1 MSAFVG
7 PSKVTSDLIF
17 EYDMSNIQK
26 SFLGAPATNIIP
38 YSQDYS
44 SGGNFMSN
52 WTGNLFSNWINS
64 TVTTGYQA
72 PDGSY
77 TANLLT
83 GYYSRWTASITAT
96 TNTSYTFSIWIKNYA
111 LVNPPY
117 LHVAFGLNGS
127 LVNSNNITSVPI
139 NSVGDWTRFSV
150 TVTSPASGIN
160 QIQCGVE
167 FGGSKANSAGP
178 YAMLV
183 WGAQCEVGSFATPYI
198 PSLGSAGSRSTTQ
211 AFKDTTNRIALTA
224 SNLTYN
230 SDGTFSF
237 NGSSGVITSPSITL
251 DFTDGVSMEMIF
263 KSTDIQSRAQGYMS
277 FSPGPAYINFYSAGN
292 STLRWETWQ
301 NASSSIGGA
310 FTSSANLTNNTW
322 YHAIGTYSSNG
333 SAKLYING
341 SLVNS
346 ASYASTSYGSVTTT
360 LYIGQYA
367 GYISGSIPVARMY
380 NRELSAAEVAQN
392 FNALRGRYG
401 I

>member
-1 MSAFVG
+1 MSSFVG
-7 PSKVTSDLIF
+7 LSKVTSDLIF

-44 SGGNFMSN
+44 SSGNFMAN
-52 WTGNLFSNWINS
+52 WTGNLFGNWINS
-64 TVTTGYQA
+64 TVGTGYLA

-83 GYYSRWTASITAT
+83 GGYSRWTASITASVNT
-96 TNTSYTFSIWIKNYA
+96 TYTFSVWIKNYN
-111 LVNPPY
+111 LSNPPY
-117 LHVAFGLNGS
+117 LHVAFGLNGT
-127 LVNSNNITSVPI
+127 LVNYNNITSIPI
-139 NSVGDWTRFSV
+139 ASVSNWTRISV

-167 FGGSKANSAGP
+167 FGASKSASATG
-178 YAMLV
+178 YSVLV
-183 WGAQCEVGSFATPYI
+183 WGAQCEAGSFATPYI

-211 AFKDTTNRIALTA
+211 AVKDTTNRTTLTA

-230 SDGTFSF
+230 SDGSFSF
-237 NGSSGVITSPSITL
+237 NGSNGVITSPSITL

-310 FTSSANLTNNTW
+310 FTSPATLANNTW
-322 YHAIGTYSSNG
+322 YHAVGTYSSNG

-367 GYISGSIPVARMY
+367 GYMSGSIPVSRMY
-380 NRELSAAEVAQN
+380 NRELSAAEVVQN
-392 FNALRGRYG
+392 FNALRARYG